1 MRMLKLRGS
10 SEHLYNAHVHTTHLR
25 SVKSPSVA
33 VSFETSAVAST
44 SASTSDSV
52 AAQFVPKTLRLR
64 AIHALISGAKQVAQ
78 QVNLRSRAATPIE
91 RTPGDLCAQIH
102 SSLLSGCTLREALF
116 QALGQHP
123 PAHCIS
129 QTWLQEAI
137 RSYCCGTQSEEEY
150 RDCAAHLLMLL
161 DLCENSGVPAAA
173 GLEALERSEN
183 LEQRSRE
190 KLKQAQALPQATIKL
205 FLILPFAVLLTTGG
219 IGANPLLFYLSLP
232 GLICALIGTGLMVLG
247 RAWMRK
253 VVADFFQPTAIAL
266 PDRVHGGNRK
276 TRRWKALMRP
286 AKSLDMTRLTDA
298 ALLAEFIRLCLQA
311 GLPLPAAFSVVGHT
325 ARAQPLRELGLFLQ
339 RGCPWKMAWNAAC
352 CFVTEESMMRRF
364 QQTSEGAWIRGEPC
378 VHRFARLSRAVE
390 QKVKEQID
398 LNSVNL
404 SLHLLLPI
412 GLCFLPAFIVLVI
425 IPTIAAFAGVL

>member
-25 SVKSPSVA
+25 SVKSPSAA

-52 AAQFVPKTLRLR
+52 AVQFVPKTLRLR
-64 AIHALISGAKQVAQ
+64 AIHVVIASAKQIAQ
-78 QVNLRSRAATPIE
+78 HVNLRSRAATPIE

-123 PAHCIS
+123 PAHCIP
-129 QTWLQEAI
+129 QPWLQEAI
-137 RSYCCGTQSEEEY
+137 RSYCSGKESDEEY
-150 RDCAAHLLMLL
+150 RNCAAHILMLL

-183 LEQRSRE
+183 LEQRRRE

-232 GLICALIGTGLMVLG
+232 GLICALIGTGLMALG

-266 PDRVHGGNRK
+266 PTRVSVGNRQ

-352 CFVTEESMMRRF
+352 FFITEESMMRRF
-364 QQTSEGAWIRGEPC
+364 QQTSEGAWIHGEPC
-378 VHRFARLSRAVE
+378 VHRFARLSRALE

>member
-1 MRMLKLRGS
+1 MRIPKLSGS
-10 SEHLYNAHVHTTHLR
+10 SAHACTVHVHTANVHIA
-25 SVKSPSVA
+25 KA
-33 VSFETSAVAST
+33 SFAST
-44 SASTSDSV
+44 SAADST

-64 AIHALISGAKQVAQ
+64 AIHALVSSAKQVAQ
-78 QVNLRSRAATPIE
+78 QVNLRARAAVPME
-91 RTPGDLCAQIH
+91 RTPGDLCSQIH

-123 PAHCIS
+123 PAHCIP

-137 RSYCCGTQSEEEY
+137 CSYCSGTESVEEY
-150 RDCAAHLLMLL
+150 RDCAAHILMLL

-232 GLICALIGTGLMVLG
+232 GLICALTGTGLMMLG

-253 VVADFFQPTAIAL
+253 VVADFFQPTAIAV
-266 PDRVHGGNRK
+266 PTRMHGDNRQ
-276 TRRWKALMRP
+276 TRRWKALTRP

-378 VHRFARLSRAVE
+378 VHRFARLSRAME